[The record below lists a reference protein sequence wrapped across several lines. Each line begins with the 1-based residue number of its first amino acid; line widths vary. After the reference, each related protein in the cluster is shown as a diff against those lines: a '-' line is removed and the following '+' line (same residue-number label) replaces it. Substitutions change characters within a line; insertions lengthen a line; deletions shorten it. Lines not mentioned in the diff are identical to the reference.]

1 MQKFRMMLYVFVCW
15 SCFVADLYQD
25 IQLHINLS
33 DKGLLGNVFNNK
45 TKKNLAF
52 QRERELIKPDGVCVC
67 VCVRE
72 RE

>member
-1 MQKFRMMLYVFVCW
+1 MYVGW
-15 SCFVADLYQD
+15 SCFVVELYQD

-67 VCVRE
+67 ERE
-72 RE
+72 REI